1 MSASDKKKLRKE
13 LNAAAVTEKQ
23 QTEMKAQKKARTYSI
38 IFVVSMI
45 LVVALVLVSVLQTPV
60 TVLMGNNTVAATVN
74 DHQISAAEFNYFYY
88 DVISNFYGQF
98 SNMGT
103 YQDMYVQLYTGLNP
117 TKPLNE
123 QKYGTDGKTWADHF
137 ISSALDSVKWTY
149 SIYDKAVAA
158 GHKLSEDE
166 QKSLDNLGKNME
178 MFAKLYGFS
187 NVDGYL
193 RSQYGAS
200 ATLDSYL
207 KYYEVSMIAS
217 SYATAHHDSLKFDG
231 TAIRDFEK
239 EKMEEFN
246 SYTWAYYY
254 FNASTFLEGGTETK
268 DENGKTTVTYSDA
281 EKAAAVE
288 KAKKHA
294 EAVIAGKA
302 TTFDE
307 FEALV
312 NVELGNTKEDSKKV
326 EVNEFNNVL
335 YSNLSAN
342 EDMIKWLT
350 DSKRETGEM
359 TVIANTTKNDDKT
372 ETTNGFY
379 VLYFSGT
386 IDNSKVYV
394 GTVRHLLVKF
404 QGGTKDKETNQMV
417 YTDAEKKAAREKA
430 EKLLAEF
437 KGGDVTDEKAFTD
450 FLTKHTEDVDSN
462 KKPKNDGLYE
472 KITPDSGYV
481 KAFTDWATAEHK
493 AGDMEIVETEYGC
506 HIMYYVEA
514 DELNYR
520 DTLIHAAL
528 VSENYE
534 KWEEGILKA
543 ATVALQKTNMVET
556 DLIISH

>member
-23 QTEMKAQKKARTYSI
+23 QTEMKAQKKAKTYSI

-74 DHQISAAEFNYFYY
+74 DHKISAAEFNYFYY

-117 TKPLNE
+117 TKPLDE
-123 QKYGTDGKTWADHF
+123 QKYGSDGETWADYF
-137 ISSALDSVKWTY
+137 IESALNSAKWTY
-149 SIYDKAVAA
+149 AIYDKAVEA
-158 GHKLSEDE
+158 GHKLTEDE

-217 SYATAHHDSLKFDG
+217 SYATAHHDSLKYDN

-254 FNASTFLEGGTETK
+254 FNASSFLEGGTETK

-342 EDMIKWLT
+342 EDMIEWLT

-359 TVIANTTKNDDKT
+359 TVIANTTENEDKT

-386 IDNSKVYV
+386 VDNSKVYV

-437 KGGDVTDEKAFTD
+437 KAGEKTDEKAFTE

-462 KKPKNDGLYE
+462 KKPNNDGLYE

-534 KWEEGILKA
+534 KWEEEILKA
-543 ATVALQKTNMVET
+543 AAVALQKTNMVET